1 MRECKFHR
9 VLIKTLWNR
18 MPGSTCVYPPRTHA
32 NKNICKTCCTTVKL
46 TMGRRMCTHYC
57 ANRDNE
63 FAADTVNKILGT
75 VDAQDRYPPTVTY
88 VRGLEEHTSRDVD
101 ETITELEA
109 AIHPT
114 RAPRTGLAM
123 STRTTTGRPGHACE
137 GETSDDLLDK
147 EDDIPPYRTLDE
159 ESSSSDAAPPS
170 PQPGPVGNTMLFQP
184 PCLLKCM

>member
-1 MRECKFHR
+1 MCERGDTSPAIRDGTGESH
-9 VLIKTLWNR
+9 
-18 MPGSTCVYPPRTHA
+18 PGSTCVYPPRTHA
-32 NKNICKTCCTTVKL
+32 NKNICKTCRTIVKL

-88 VRGLEEHTSRDVD
+88 VRGLEEHPSRDVD

-114 RAPRTGLAM
+114 RAPRTGLATPTWTTPRTAR
-123 STRTTTGRPGHACE
+123 TRLQGRDKGRPTG
-137 GETSDDLLDK
+137 
-147 EDDIPPYRTLDE
+147 
-159 ESSSSDAAPPS
+159 
-170 PQPGPVGNTMLFQP
+170 
-184 PCLLKCM
+184 